1 MKYKWISKKIN
12 STSWSINFWK
22 TMIAVWIIIHT
33 TLFPIIL
40 ETSLTNM
47 RTDSS
52 IGSSWS
58 YTA

>member
-22 TMIAVWIIIHT
+22 TMIAIWIIIHT
-33 TLFPIIL
+33 TLLPIIL
-40 ETSLTNM
+40 ETTLTNM

-52 IGSSWS
+52 ISSSWS
-58 YTA
+58 YTT